1 MAPASSPREAPVANV
16 EKSNAERERG
26 REAQDGGSVTLM
38 YVPQVAYANE
48 EASEMNLEKKKVYT
62 PPPLLYNPCF
72 YIAKLFPTLMRA
84 INRPASIDDKWIF

>member
-62 PPPLLYNPCF
+62 PPPPPLQSLLLHR
-72 YIAKLFPTLMRA
+72 KA
-84 INRPASIDDKWIF
+84 IPNFNASYKPARLD